1 MNRTVFEIVL
11 SFTKQLNNALL
22 FVKII
27 KPPTQ
32 IARMLMGNTLTKYAE
47 IGAATIP
54 PRLKAITAN
63 QLI

>member
-1 MNRTVFEIVL
+1 
-11 SFTKQLNNALL
+11 LNNALL